1 MKRKAKKSN
10 ISISR
15 TTLYTQEKIIFACKI
30 FFFKNVCSRTKNN
43 LQLRKKTQKKF
54 WWVNFKNTLKN
65 FCRPNQKKMLVI
77 HFPYMEI
84 V

>member
-43 LQLRKKTQKKF
+43 LQLRKKTQIKF
-54 WWVNFKNTLKN
+54 LSSQSKEIASHTFSLYGNCMISNF
-65 FCRPNQKKMLVI
+65 
-77 HFPYMEI
+77 
-84 V
+84 